1 MPPESEAP
9 EPVPSV
15 AELSRLSVAAVARR
29 LGVAPATL
37 RTWDRRYGLGP
48 TAHTAGEHRKYS
60 PADLSRLLYMHKL
73 VIGGVSPASAAAL
86 ALNYEG
92 VNSEAQRA
100 QLKGLAKV
108 DGELVNTLFRSS
120 QILDSAAAEEIIR
133 HRLSAEGVIEVWSNL
148 LAPTLSL
155 MGDEW
160 ERTGGGIAAEHILS
174 EVIKK
179 ILAEGLSMA
188 NPRNEVPIL
197 LACVGEELHSLAI
210 TALAAALA
218 EQNIAVQFLG
228 ARTPIQV
235 IHEVARRTAPAA
247 IFLWAQLPQHASFDK
262 ATALPSIRPAPR
274 IILGGPGWEGV
285 DWSGTI
291 FAADLTSACQEISL
305 ALGL

>member
-1 MPPESEAP
+1 MSPESQTR
-9 EPVPSV
+9 EPILKA

-48 TAHTAGEHRKYS
+48 TAHTAGEHRRYS
-60 PADLSRLLYMHKL
+60 PADLSRLLYMHKM
-73 VIGGVSPASAAAL
+73 VIGGVPPASAAQL
-86 ALNYEG
+86 ALSYEG
-92 VNSEAQRA
+92 FNPAVKHQSFT
-100 QLKGLAKV
+100 KV
-108 DGELVNTLFRSS
+108 DGALVNTLFRSA
-120 QILDSAAAEEIIR
+120 QILDSAGVEEIIR
-133 HRLSAEGVIEVWSNL
+133 HQLSAEGVAGVWSNL
-148 LAPTLSL
+148 LVPTLGL

-160 ERTGGGIAAEHILS
+160 ERTGAGIAAEHILS

-179 ILAEGLSMA
+179 ILAEGLAMT

-218 EQNIAVQFLG
+218 EENISVQFLG

-235 IHEVARRTAPAA
+235 IHEVAGRTAPAA

-285 DWSGTI
+285 HWSGTI
-291 FAADLTSACQEISL
+291 LAADLASACQEISL